1 MTTDVAQDNWNRYIR
16 ARDRGHSKYIDLAQ
30 KCEQFYLG
38 DQWDEMD
45 KAALENEGRPA
56 LTINNI
62 MPTINAALGEQANRR
77 AEITFKPKRG
87 KASEAVGQIL
97 SKVTDYILEENFFS
111 KHLEP
116 MVYADGLIMDRGYY
130 DIRLNHDE
138 VIEGEIKLSTENPI
152 AVIPDPDATSYDPR
166 SWSEVFITRWMSLDQ
181 IASTYGEDKKDDVLK
196 RASANETYGKDSIEL
211 VKHTFGGEDHTP
223 HEADVLDGRAT
234 VRNVRVVERQYYK
247 QSVVRKFID
256 PKSGETRPV
265 PDNWDDE
272 HTANVQEHFGL
283 ELIKSRQKRVRWT
296 VTADG
301 VVLHDDWS
309 PYRSFTIVPY
319 FPIFRRG
326 NPIGLVRNLL
336 SPQEFVNK
344 TRSQELHI
352 INTTANSGW
361 IVDEDSLANMTADEL
376 AERGAES
383 GIVLE
388 VRPGANRPDKIK
400 PNPVPTGVD
409 RLSQKGAMDIK
420 EISGINDSMLG
431 TESSEVSGI
440 ALENRVARAQIQLQ
454 VPFSN
459 LEFSRQLVGQ
469 KILELIQDFYT
480 QDRLFWI
487 TNFNEPEQPREQMQI
502 NYEEAGR
509 IVNDVTVGEYD
520 VVVSSAPARDSF
532 DEMQFAEALSLRQAG
547 VAIPDHIIIESSHLA
562 RKTEVARLLKDMNG
576 FGEMTPEEQQM
587 AQMQNQ
593 LAIANAELEIEK
605 LNAEIEEIQ
614 AKALLN
620 SAKASEISTGQ
631 HVKQLRD
638 LESKRET
645 RERELQ
651 ARLQMSA
658 MSQQAGLRKA
668 KMQND
673 ARLAD
678 SAMKLSQTP
687 NKQENANA
695 TRSPTSKRN

>member
-1 MTTDVAQDNWNRYIR
+1 MTNDVAQDNWNRYAR
-16 ARDRGHSKYIDLAQ
+16 ARDRGHSKYIDMAQ

-45 KAALENEGRPA
+45 RAALENEGRPA

-77 AEITFKPKRG
+77 AELTFKPKRG
-87 KASEAVGQIL
+87 KASEAVSQIL
-97 SKVTDYILEENFFS
+97 TKMTDYILEENHFS

-130 DIRLNHDE
+130 DIRLGHDE
-138 VIEGEIKLSTENPI
+138 VIEGEVKITTENPI
-152 AVIPDPDATSYDPR
+152 AVIPDPDATNYDPR
-166 SWSEVFITRWMSLDQ
+166 TWNEVFITRWMSLDQ
-181 IASTYGEDKKDDVLK
+181 VAGTYGGEKKDEVLK
-196 RASANETYGKDSIEL
+196 RASIDETYGKDSIEL

-234 VRNVRVVERQYYK
+234 VRNVRVIERQYYK
-247 QSVVRKFID
+247 LSTVQKFID
-256 PKSGETRPV
+256 PESGETRKI
-265 PDNWDDE
+265 PDGWDDDHIE
-272 HTANVQEHFGL
+272 NVRQTFQL
-283 ELIKSRQKRVRWT
+283 ELIKQREKRVRWT

-326 NPIGLVRNLL
+326 NPMGLVRNLL
-336 SPQEFVNK
+336 SPQEFLNK

-361 IVDEDSLANMTADEL
+361 IVDEGSLTNMTVDEL

-383 GIVLE
+383 GIVIG
-388 VRPGANRPDKIK
+388 VAPGSQRPEKIK
-400 PNPVPTGVD
+400 PNPVPSGVD

-420 EISGINDSMLG
+420 EISGINEAMLG
-431 TESSEVSGI
+431 TEAAEVSGI
-440 ALENRVARAQIQLQ
+440 ALDNRVARSQIQLQ
-454 VPFSN
+454 APFNN
-459 LEFSRQLVGQ
+459 LEFTRQLVGQ
-469 KILELIQDFYT
+469 KVLELIQDFYT

-487 TNFNEPEQPREQMQI
+487 TNFSEPEQPREQLQI
-502 NYEEAGR
+502 NYQEAGR

-532 DEMQFAEALSLRQAG
+532 DEMQFAEALSLRQTG
-547 VAIPDHIIIESSHLA
+547 VMIPDHIIVESSHLA
-562 RKTEVARLLKDMNG
+562 RKTEIARLLKDMNG
-576 FGEMTPEEQQM
+576 FGEMTPEEMEM

-614 AKALLN
+614 SKALLN
-620 SAKASEISTGQ
+620 SAKANEVTTGQ

-658 MSQQAGLRKA
+658 MSNQSGLRKT

-673 ARLAD
+673 TRLAAD
-678 SAMKLSQTP
+678 AMRIAESQQQTESKNDP
-687 NKQENANA
+687 
-695 TRSPTSKRN
+695 RSPTDRTN